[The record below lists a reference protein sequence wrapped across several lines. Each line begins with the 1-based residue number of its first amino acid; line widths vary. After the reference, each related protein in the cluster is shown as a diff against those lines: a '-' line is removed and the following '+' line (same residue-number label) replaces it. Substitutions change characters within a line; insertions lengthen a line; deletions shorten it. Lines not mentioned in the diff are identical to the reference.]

1 MPVSLLVVIGGV
13 SVSECR
19 YPSTRPQNGVKVIE
33 ANCIQSKG
41 KDNHANSCTSKTHV
55 HSCFVLLLT
64 QFVII
69 WPFMFNSMLRCLF
82 NMFLISLETKVLLSI
97 FWLKLTE
104 STLKVSFRLTIA
116 FDSYLTA
123 LHQPNGLDKLGL
135 VFAASD
141 ERQGLSDGCRQIIC
155 STKNMFDNLFC
166 STLVSDNYG
175 MVIYVTVI
183 NFFLPAFILA
193 PLFIRWSDLTNQ
205 FALKRDISCE
215 ILNDEDGLDM
225 QDDREENMSGAKSNV
240 GDSLDSLEVYRKTSR
255 VTELFLSFDRDFP
268 RTLFA
273 MAILHAV
280 TW

>member
-1 MPVSLLVVIGGV
+1 
-13 SVSECR
+13 
-19 YPSTRPQNGVKVIE
+19 
-33 ANCIQSKG
+33 
-41 KDNHANSCTSKTHV
+41 
-55 HSCFVLLLT
+55 
-64 QFVII
+64 
-69 WPFMFNSMLRCLF
+69 MF
-82 NMFLISLETKVLLSI
+82 
-97 FWLKLTE
+97 
-104 STLKVSFRLTIA
+104 
-116 FDSYLTA
+116 
-123 LHQPNGLDKLGL
+123 H
-135 VFAASD
+135 
-141 ERQGLSDGCRQIIC
+141 
-155 STKNMFDNLFC
+155 NLFC

-225 QDDREENMSGAKSNV
+225 QDDRDENMSGAKSNV